1 MQELIKQF
9 KAKSSGKF
17 EIMWYDSMTKDGDM
31 DWQNALTDKNE
42 YFLLDGDKNKVA
54 DSMFLNFWWT
64 YNSLKD
70 KDLLRVSNEKAKE
83 IGINPY
89 DLYLSE

>member
-1 MQELIKQF
+1 ELIKQF
-9 KAKSSGKF
+9 KAKSNGKF

-42 YFLLDGDKNKVA
+42 YFLLDEDKNKVA

-64 YNSLKD
+64 YNS
-70 KDLLRVSNEKAKE
+70 
-83 IGINPY
+83 
-89 DLYLSE
+89 